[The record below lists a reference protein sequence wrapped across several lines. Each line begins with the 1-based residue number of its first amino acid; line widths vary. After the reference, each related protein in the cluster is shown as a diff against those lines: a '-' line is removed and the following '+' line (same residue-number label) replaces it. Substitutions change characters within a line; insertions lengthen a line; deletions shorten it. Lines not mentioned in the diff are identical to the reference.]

1 MFFVFVILIAVV
13 VFVLFLKSKRNES
26 FDTITEVETI
36 GMKEIISV
44 FKRPEVI
51 EKLKSNADYKAVALK
66 EQIKDGDLKIS
77 VAIFDSSKNEITE
90 NILQAWKAKRLESD
104 LEEAFGD
111 KYMLIL
117 Q

>member
-1 MFFVFVILIAVV
+1 MAFI
-13 VFVLFLKSKRNES
+13 FVLFGAIAVIIFIKKLKKNSCS
-26 FDTITEVETI
+26 YSLCEVETI

-51 EKLKSNADYKAVALK
+51 EKLKSNADYKPVALK
-66 EQIKDGDLKIS
+66 EQIKDGDFKIA
-77 VAIFDSSKNEITE
+77 VAIFDSSKNEIIE
-90 NILQAWKAKRLESD
+90 NTLQIWKAKRLELD

-111 KYMLIL
+111 KSMLIL